1 MFVCW
6 SAKGGCGTT
15 VVASSL
21 ALVLSHS
28 RPTVLVDLGGD
39 VPAALGL
46 PEPSGPGVVDWL
58 SSPTADAVAL
68 WRLAVDAAPGLQL
81 VPHGAPVVRRATPS
95 IDPVRWQELGRVLG
109 LAADTVV
116 VDAGTGLPH
125 PALRG
130 EGVQSLLVTRPCYLA
145 IRRAVMLDTRP
156 TGVVLVKEPSRSL
169 SAVDVANTLGVPV
182 VAEVA
187 YDPQVFRAVDAGLL
201 AARLPR
207 GLAHPLSAPAQVLT

>member
-21 ALVLSHS
+21 ALLLSHS

-39 VPAALGL
+39 VPAALGM
-46 PEPSGPGVVDWL
+46 PEPSGPGVADWL
-58 SSPTADAVAL
+58 ASPTADAMAL
-68 WRLAVDAAPGLQL
+68 WRLAVDATPGLQI
-81 VPHGAPVVRRATPS
+81 VPHGAPLLRSAAEV
-95 IDPVRWQELGRVLG
+95 DPTRWRELGRVLG

-116 VDAGTGLPH
+116 VDAGLGLPH
-125 PALRG
+125 AALRG

-145 IRRAVMLDTRP
+145 LRRAVMLHERP
-156 TGVVLVKEPSRSL
+156 TGVVLVNEPSRSL
-169 SAVDVANTLGVPV
+169 TAGDVSNTLGVPV

-187 YDPQVFRAVDAGLL
+187 YDPQVFRCVDAGLL
-201 AARLPR
+201 ASRLPR
-207 GLAHPLSAPAQVLT
+207 GLAHPLSTPAHLVA

>member
-28 RPTVLVDLGGD
+28 RPTVLIDLAGD

-46 PEPSGPGVVDWL
+46 PEPSGPGVADWL
-58 SSPTADAVAL
+58 ASPTADAVAL
-68 WRLAVDAAPGLQL
+68 WRLAIDATPGLQI
-81 VPHGAPVVRRATPS
+81 VPHGAPVVGRDEVV
-95 IDPVRWQELGRVLG
+95 IDPARWRELGRVLA
-109 LAADTVV
+109 LAADAVV
-116 VDAGTGLPH
+116 VDAGLGLPH
-125 PALRG
+125 DALRG
-130 EGVQSLLVTRPCYLA
+130 EGVQSLLVSRACYLA
-145 IRRAVMLDTRP
+145 LRRAVMLDDRP
-156 TGVVLVKEPSRSL
+156 TGVVLVDEPSRSL

-182 VAEVA
+182 VAQLA
-187 YDPQVFRAVDAGLL
+187 YDPQVFRCVDAGLL

-207 GLAHPLSAPAQVLT
+207 GLAHPLAETAQLVA

>member
-21 ALVLSHS
+21 ALLLSHS

-46 PEPSGPGVVDWL
+46 PEPSGPGVADWL
-58 SSPTADAVAL
+58 ASPTADAVAL
-68 WRLAVDAAPGLQL
+68 WRLAVDATPGLQI
-81 VPHGAPVVRRATPS
+81 VPHGAPLLRAGGQV
-95 IDPVRWQELGRVLG
+95 DPARWLELGRVLG
-109 LAADTVV
+109 RAADTVV
-116 VDAGTGLPH
+116 VDAGLGLPH
-125 PALRG
+125 AALRV
-130 EGVQSLLVTRPCYLA
+130 EGVHSLLVTRPCYLA
-145 IRRAVMLDTRP
+145 LRRAVMLHERP
-156 TGVVLVKEPSRSL
+156 TGVVLVNEPSRSL
-169 SAVDVANTLGVPV
+169 TAADVGNTLGVPV

-187 YDPQVFRAVDAGLL
+187 YDPQVFRCVDAGLL

-207 GLAHPLSAPAQVLT
+207 GLAHPLSTSAQLVA